1 MQYSKMKKEKLE
13 DLKSE
18 LKKQYDDVKS
28 QNLKLNMARGK
39 PSPEQLGLSM
49 DMLNSSLSASDWISE
64 DGTDVR
70 NYGGLDGIPEC
81 KKLFADELGVAPEN
95 IIVGGASSLNLM
107 YDYISQCYTHGAG
120 AEPWCRQGDV
130 KFICNVPGYDRH
142 FGICEHFGIK
152 MINVRMTE
160 TGPDVAKI
168 AELVKDPSVKG
179 MFCVPKYSN
188 PDGITYSD
196 ETVRALAALKPSAPD
211 FRVIWDNAYIVHDL
225 CDDADTLLNI
235 FDACKEFGTED
246 NFIEFTSTSKITF
259 PGAGISAIAA
269 SPKNIAMIKDRLKSQ
284 TISYDKMNQLRHVKY
299 FKNADGIKAHM
310 KKHAKLLAPKF
321 NIVLETLEKELKDN
335 DLASWS
341 SPKGGYF
348 ISLDVNHCSAKRV
361 GEICKE
367 LGVVLTTVGTTFP
380 YGIDPDDRNIRIAPS
395 YPSTDELQKAAD
407 ILCLAVKLATI
418 EALV

>member
-1 MQYSKMKKEKLE
+1 MSLRSNTMT
-13 DLKSE
+13 
-18 LKKQYDDVKS
+18 
-28 QNLKLNMARGK
+28 
-39 PSPEQLGLSM
+39 LSHKI
-49 DMLNSSLSASDWISE
+49 LNSIWREVSRRPSSWRFPWICLIHRFQLLI
-64 DGTDVR
+64 GYQKTVR
-70 NYGGLDGIPEC
+70 TCAITAVLTVFRNA
-81 KKLFADELGVAPEN
+81 KAFADELGVAPEN

-168 AELVKDPSVKG
+168 TELVKDPSVKG

-235 FDACKEFGTED
+235 LMPARNSEQR
-246 NFIEFTSTSKITF
+246 I
-259 PGAGISAIAA
+259 
-269 SPKNIAMIKDRLKSQ
+269 
-284 TISYDKMNQLRHVKY
+284 
-299 FKNADGIKAHM
+299 
-310 KKHAKLLAPKF
+310 
-321 NIVLETLEKELKDN
+321 
-335 DLASWS
+335 
-341 SPKGGYF
+341 
-348 ISLDVNHCSAKRV
+348 ISLNLLQHQNNLPRSRYFGNSCFTEEHC
-361 GEICKE
+361 
-367 LGVVLTTVGTTFP
+367 
-380 YGIDPDDRNIRIAPS
+380 DD
-395 YPSTDELQKAAD
+395 
-407 ILCLAVKLATI
+407 
-418 EALV
+418 

>member
-1 MQYSKMKKEKLE
+1 
-13 DLKSE
+13 
-18 LKKQYDDVKS
+18 
-28 QNLKLNMARGK
+28 MA
-39 PSPEQLGLSM
+39 L
-49 DMLNSSLSASDWISE
+49 
-64 DGTDVR
+64 TVFR
-70 NYGGLDGIPEC
+70 NA
-81 KKLFADELGVAPEN
+81 KAFADELGVAPEN
-95 IIVGGASSLNLM
+95 IIVGGTSSLNLM

-235 FDACKEFGTED
+235 LTPARNSEQR
-246 NFIEFTSTSKITF
+246 I
-259 PGAGISAIAA
+259 
-269 SPKNIAMIKDRLKSQ
+269 
-284 TISYDKMNQLRHVKY
+284 
-299 FKNADGIKAHM
+299 
-310 KKHAKLLAPKF
+310 
-321 NIVLETLEKELKDN
+321 
-335 DLASWS
+335 
-341 SPKGGYF
+341 
-348 ISLDVNHCSAKRV
+348 ISLNLLQHQNNLPRSRYFGNSCFTEEHC
-361 GEICKE
+361 
-367 LGVVLTTVGTTFP
+367 
-380 YGIDPDDRNIRIAPS
+380 DD
-395 YPSTDELQKAAD
+395 
-407 ILCLAVKLATI
+407 
-418 EALV
+418 

>member
-1 MQYSKMKKEKLE
+1 
-13 DLKSE
+13 
-18 LKKQYDDVKS
+18 
-28 QNLKLNMARGK
+28 MA
-39 PSPEQLGLSM
+39 L
-49 DMLNSSLSASDWISE
+49 
-64 DGTDVR
+64 TVFR
-70 NYGGLDGIPEC
+70 NA
-81 KKLFADELGVAPEN
+81 KAFADELGVAPEN
-95 IIVGGASSLNLM
+95 IIVGGTSSLNLM

-235 FDACKEFGTED
+235 LMPARNSEQR
-246 NFIEFTSTSKITF
+246 I
-259 PGAGISAIAA
+259 
-269 SPKNIAMIKDRLKSQ
+269 
-284 TISYDKMNQLRHVKY
+284 
-299 FKNADGIKAHM
+299 
-310 KKHAKLLAPKF
+310 
-321 NIVLETLEKELKDN
+321 
-335 DLASWS
+335 
-341 SPKGGYF
+341 
-348 ISLDVNHCSAKRV
+348 ISLNLLQHQNNLPRSRYFGNSCFTEEHC
-361 GEICKE
+361 
-367 LGVVLTTVGTTFP
+367 
-380 YGIDPDDRNIRIAPS
+380 DD
-395 YPSTDELQKAAD
+395 
-407 ILCLAVKLATI
+407 
-418 EALV
+418 